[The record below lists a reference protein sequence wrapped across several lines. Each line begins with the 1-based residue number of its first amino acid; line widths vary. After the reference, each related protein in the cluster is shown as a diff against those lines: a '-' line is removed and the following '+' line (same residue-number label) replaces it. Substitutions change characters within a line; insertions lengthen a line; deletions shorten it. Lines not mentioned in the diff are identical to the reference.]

1 MEKSTH
7 YSGPSSWNTPGIHF
21 RWNDLEAMNS
31 EGRAPIV
38 VKIGVCQR
46 WRFAWQR
53 LYKVERGHW
62 IGVDRAEE

>member
-1 MEKSTH
+1 
-7 YSGPSSWNTPGIHF
+7 
-21 RWNDLEAMNS
+21 MNS

-46 WRFAWQR
+46 GRFAWQR